1 MLSYFHRHIAHQEEH
16 QSSKLKVTGS
26 TPVMPI
32 IKSEKYIKKVGE
44 YMSEVYMKYSDF
56 LNSITEEV
64 TFELLTDIILKLKY
78 DHESSSIIM
87 SMEDKITDNTELH
100 GSLDLD
106 RLNTL
111 IKTLTI
117 IRNQIKELQKGA
129 T

>member
-1 MLSYFHRHIAHQEEH
+1 
-16 QSSKLKVTGS
+16 
-26 TPVMPI
+26 
-32 IKSEKYIKKVGE
+32 
-44 YMSEVYMKYSDF
+44 MKYSDF
-56 LNSITEEV
+56 LNSITDEV
-64 TFELLTDIILKLKY
+64 EFELLTDIILKLKY
-78 DHESSSIIM
+78 DSESASLIM
-87 SMEDKITDNTELH
+87 SMEDKITDNIELH

>member
-1 MLSYFHRHIAHQEEH
+1 
-16 QSSKLKVTGS
+16 
-26 TPVMPI
+26 
-32 IKSEKYIKKVGE
+32 
-44 YMSEVYMKYSDF
+44 MSEVYMKYSDF
-56 LNSITEEV
+56 LNSVTDEV

-78 DHESSSIIM
+78 DSASESLVM

-117 IRNQIKELQKGA
+117 IRNQIKESQKGD

>member
-1 MLSYFHRHIAHQEEH
+1 
-16 QSSKLKVTGS
+16 
-26 TPVMPI
+26 
-32 IKSEKYIKKVGE
+32 
-44 YMSEVYMKYSDF
+44 MSEVYMKFSDF
-56 LNSITEEV
+56 LNSITDEV
-64 TFELLTDIILKLKY
+64 SFELLTDITLKLKY
-78 DHESSSIIM
+78 DPETESLIM

-117 IRNQIKELQKGA
+117 IRNQIKELRKGN

>member
-1 MLSYFHRHIAHQEEH
+1 
-16 QSSKLKVTGS
+16 
-26 TPVMPI
+26 
-32 IKSEKYIKKVGE
+32 
-44 YMSEVYMKYSDF
+44 MSEVYMKYSDF
-56 LNSITEEV
+56 LNSITDEIS
-64 TFELLTDIILKLKY
+64 FELLTDITLKLKY
-78 DHESSSIIM
+78 DPETESLIM

-117 IRNQIKELQKGA
+117 IRNQIKELRKGN

>member
-1 MLSYFHRHIAHQEEH
+1 
-16 QSSKLKVTGS
+16 
-26 TPVMPI
+26 
-32 IKSEKYIKKVGE
+32 
-44 YMSEVYMKYSDF
+44 MSEVYMKYSDF
-56 LNSITEEV
+56 LNSITDEV
-64 TFELLTDIILKLKY
+64 EFELLTDIILKLKY
-78 DHESSSIIM
+78 DSESASLIM
-87 SMEDKITDNTELH
+87 SMEDKITDNIELH

>member
-1 MLSYFHRHIAHQEEH
+1 
-16 QSSKLKVTGS
+16 
-26 TPVMPI
+26 
-32 IKSEKYIKKVGE
+32 
-44 YMSEVYMKYSDF
+44 MSEVYIKYSDF
-56 LNSITEEV
+56 LNLITDEV

-78 DHESSSIIM
+78 DSESSSLIM

>member
-1 MLSYFHRHIAHQEEH
+1 
-16 QSSKLKVTGS
+16 
-26 TPVMPI
+26 
-32 IKSEKYIKKVGE
+32 
-44 YMSEVYMKYSDF
+44 MSEVYMKYSDF
-56 LNSITEEV
+56 LNSITDEA
-64 TFELLTDIILKLKY
+64 TFELLTDVILRLKY
-78 DHESSSIIM
+78 DPESASLIM

-117 IRNQIKELQKGA
+117 IRNQIKELQKGV

>member
-1 MLSYFHRHIAHQEEH
+1 
-16 QSSKLKVTGS
+16 
-26 TPVMPI
+26 
-32 IKSEKYIKKVGE
+32 
-44 YMSEVYMKYSDF
+44 MSEVYMKYSDF
-56 LNSITEEV
+56 LNSITDEV
-64 TFELLTDIILKLKY
+64 TFELLTDILLKLKY
-78 DHESSSIIM
+78 DPESASLIM